1 LRQVAPPSGVQFP
14 EFVGYISPQ
23 GYRLLILHF
32 ALLNSADRRAIRMTA
47 ALRRYGISFRA
58 IDRFDL
64 AFAALIL
71 ALFVLVGTTFK
82 QYAVS
87 NDEGLQNH
95 YGELI
100 VAYYT
105 SGFTD
110 KSVFNFVNLYLY
122 GGLFDVVAVLLAH
135 MLPFDLYDV
144 RHVMCAL
151 TGIGGVAATWAT
163 ARMIVGPRAG
173 LLAGLSLALCG
184 VWYGSMFNHTKDVP
198 FASAMMG
205 ATFFLL
211 RATRDLPNP
220 PRREI
225 VWFGVL
231 LGAALGLRA
240 TGLLMVGYAV
250 ALIGLHSWTIRQHD
264 WRLFGHA
271 SFFSLL
277 HFIPAFAIGYVI
289 MIASWPWA
297 GLELFNPIRAIV
309 AFAHFHYPIRTII
322 AGEVYYMGDVPRWYE
337 LDYLAIKLPL
347 FLLAGVPLSLAAAGR
362 STVTRGAD
370 RSVKRQQREIW
381 FLFFLVAF
389 PLLCEIIGHAPS
401 DTGLRHFLFVVPPLA
416 ALAGIGVN
424 ACLSAIAGKGH
435 AVRFAGLAVVA
446 AVLIGDA
453 ADLVQLHPYEY
464 LFYNSLVGGL
474 PGASR
479 RYVMDYWVNIMP
491 AAVDDLEAYL
501 NKTGSPTSLTRQRYA
516 VAVCGEE
523 VSFDHE
529 ADRRLQFTHDWS
541 HADFFIAPTHMN
553 CDRVLRGKV
562 VNLIERFGV
571 PIGVV
576 KDLRGL
582 GPQARWEQV
591 ETGHNQTSSAD
602 ADNGPHG

>member
-1 LRQVAPPSGVQFP
+1 
-14 EFVGYISPQ
+14 
-23 GYRLLILHF
+23 
-32 ALLNSADRRAIRMTA
+32 MTA
-47 ALRRYGISFRA
+47 ALRRHGISFRA

-64 AFAALIL
+64 AFAVLIL
-71 ALFVLVGTTFK
+71 ALCVLVGTTFK

-135 MLPFDLYDV
+135 VLPFDLYDI
-144 RHVMCAL
+144 RHVMCAC

-163 ARMIVGPRAG
+163 ARMIAGPRAG

-184 VWYGSMFNHTKDVP
+184 VWYGGMFNHTKDVP

-211 RATRDLPNP
+211 RAARDLPNP
-220 PRREI
+220 PRRDI
-225 VWFGVL
+225 LWFGVL
-231 LGAALGLRA
+231 LGSALGLRA

-250 ALIGLHSWTIRQHD
+250 ALIVLRSSATRQHD
-264 WRLFGHA
+264 WRLFGRV
-271 SFFSLL
+271 SICSLV

-297 GLELFNPIRAIV
+297 ALELFNPIRAIV
-309 AFAHFHYPIRTII
+309 AFAHFHYPIKTII
-322 AGEVYYMGDVPRWYE
+322 AGQVYLMGDVPRWYE
-337 LDYLAIKLPL
+337 ADYLAIKLPF
-347 FLLAGVPLSLAAAGR
+347 FLLAGVAASLVSAAR
-362 STVTRGAD
+362 SAAIWSPDRGGNP
-370 RSVKRQQREIW
+370 QEQEIW
-381 FLFFLVAF
+381 CLFFLVAF

-401 DTGLRHFLFVVPPLA
+401 DTGLRHFLFIVPPLA

-424 ACLSAIAGKGH
+424 ACLSAVAGKGH
-435 AVRFAGLAVVA
+435 AARFAVFA
-446 AVLIGDA
+446 AGAALLVGDT
-453 ADLVQLHPYEY
+453 ADLVRLHPYEY

-491 AAVDDLEAYL
+491 AAVEDLETYL
-501 NKTGSPTSLTRQRYA
+501 NKTGSPTGPKGQSRYA

-523 VSFDHE
+523 ISFEHE
-529 ADRRLQFTHDWS
+529 ADRRLQFTRDWS

-553 CDRVLRGKV
+553 CDRVLRGKI
-562 VNLIERFGV
+562 VNLIERLGV

-576 KDLRGL
+576 KDLRGIS
-582 GPQARWEQV
+582 PQARWEQV
-591 ETGHNQTSSAD
+591 ETAHNRTSSAD